1 MAVAPV
7 GDLGT
12 SGRSCAC
19 CLVVIRINLRSARL
33 GGSPTG
39 LGNISVN
46 ALDTENRPMLHLA
59 AILGFVCSIFVLT
72 LLTGGP
78 TATAQPI
85 GAADKG
91 ALEARKEALFQEM
104 LREPANLDVVFAY
117 AEVSSRL
124 GDYEA
129 AVSALERML
138 LFNPNLPRVDLE
150 LGALYFRMGS
160 YSVARDYFEEAAAAN
175 PPPEVRDRIA
185 EYLAQIAKRQSR
197 SQLSG
202 YVFLGGQYQTDANVA
217 PGSPLILS
225 PIGPVL
231 LNNQFVKQASGSVFA
246 SGSML
251 YSYDLETQ
259 NHDTLEVTSVG
270 YVNHYLNSAVT
281 RLDLD
286 LLEAT
291 AGPRFNFPN
300 GALFSDKFASV
311 KPYAIFDEVGLG
323 ENQYFA
329 AYGVGTEYDEI
340 LWGDLALKSV
350 FEFRQKNFT
359 NAVDRPLSTG
369 LDGSDK
375 LFSLSATKPI
385 TENSELNLEF
395 DYLDQTT
402 RLDYYTNDSYAV
414 TAAYHIRYPA
424 PFTAAP
430 FPWESSVFLGRAW
443 SIYAAPDPC
452 CNTSG
457 NIVPGVYPAGYS
469 SQLTQR
475 WRFGLTEAVP
485 LTAQIS
491 LVVQLER
498 DIVSSNLPIYAYT
511 NDSILLGPQIRF

>member
-1 MAVAPV
+1 V
-7 GDLGT
+7 
-12 SGRSCAC
+12 SRSQ
-19 CLVVIRINLRSARL
+19 NKDRSALRL
-33 GGSPTG
+33 PAISALLLIAG
-39 LGNISVN
+39 LAVMPRAAAQQPVTADNI
-46 ALDTENRPMLHLA
+46 E
-59 AILGFVCSIFVLT
+59 
-72 LLTGGP
+72 
-78 TATAQPI
+78 
-85 GAADKG
+85 

-104 LREPANLDVVFAY
+104 LRNPANLDVAFAY
-117 AEVSSRL
+117 ADVAARL

-160 YSVARDYFEEAAAAN
+160 YSVARDYFERAAAAN
-175 PPPEVRDRIA
+175 PPPEVRARIA

-202 YVFLGGQYQTDANVA
+202 YVFLGGQYQSDANVA

-231 LNNQFVKQASGSVFA
+231 LNSQFVKQASGSVFA
-246 SGSML
+246 SGSLL

-270 YVNHYLNSAVT
+270 YVNHYLNQAVS

-286 LLEAT
+286 LLEVT

-300 GALFSDKFASV
+300 GGLLGDKFASV

-323 ENQYFA
+323 ENQYFS

-340 LWGDLALKSV
+340 VWSDLALKSV

-375 LFSLSATKPI
+375 LFSLSATKPL
-385 TENSELNLEF
+385 TENSALNFEF
-395 DYLDQTT
+395 DYLDQST

-414 TAAYHIRYPA
+414 TGAYRIHYAA
-424 PFTAAP
+424 PFTVSP
-430 FPWESSVFLGRAW
+430 FPWESSLFLGRAW

-457 NIVPGVYPAGYS
+457 NPFPGIYPAGYS

-475 WRFGLTEAVP
+475 WRFGVTEAVP
-485 LTAQIS
+485 VTARIS

-511 NDSILLGPQIRF
+511 NDSVLVGPQIRF